1 MFDTREAIMKRM
13 PRNLLLGTVLLAM
26 TAGFAGLA
34 AAADGPGIKFRIIVG
49 EFEDKAEHRWYHGP
63 GPGGGMADML
73 ITALVKTGKFRI
85 FERAALDELLAEK
98 NLSMSDL
105 ANPGVAAQQKFE
117 IGDILVKATITE
129 FGYKEGKVGGAL
141 KKLGGSAGVGSYT
154 GRVAVDMR
162 LIDIGTSEVIWA
174 ETVTKTETS
183 KSLQLD
189 TRKFS
194 FGDVDKFDEHV
205 VGKATRKVI
214 NAVVDKLDDET
225 KNRPWQA
232 LLITADEFLFVDGG
246 TELGIRTGM
255 KFEVL
260 RQSKVVKHP
269 KTGKVLK
276 VIHETVGVVKATEVE
291 EGVTTVEAI
300 EGSGF
305 ETGDVVK
312 LRK

>member
-1 MFDTREAIMKRM
+1 MERAL
-13 PRNLLLGTVLLAM
+13 RNLLLGTVLLGMMAGI
-26 TAGFAGLA
+26 AGFAG
-34 AAADGPGIKFRIIVG
+34 AADGPGIKFRIIVG

-63 GPGGGMADML
+63 GPGHGMADML
-73 ITALVKTGKFRI
+73 ITALVKTGKFRV
-85 FERAALDELLAEK
+85 FERAALSELLAEK

-141 KKLGGSAGVGSYT
+141 KKLGGRASVGSYT

-162 LIDIGTSEVIWA
+162 LIDIGSSEVIWA

-194 FGDVDKFDEHV
+194 FGDVDRFDDHV

-214 NAVVDKLDDET
+214 IAVVDKLEDET
-225 KNRPWQA
+225 KNRPWQGV
-232 LLITADEFLFVDGG
+232 LITADEYLFIDGG
-246 TELGIRTGM
+246 SELGIKSGM
-255 KFEVL
+255 RFMVL
-260 RQSKVVKHP
+260 RQGKIVKHP

-276 VIHETVGVVKATEVE
+276 VIHEIVGEVRATEVE
-291 EGVTTVEAI
+291 EGVTTVETV

-305 ETGDVVK
+305 LTGDVVK
-312 LRK
+312 LK

>member
-1 MFDTREAIMKRM
+1 MGRIS
-13 PRNLLLGTVLLAM
+13 RNFMLGAVLLAM
-26 TAGFAGLA
+26 TVGFAGLA
-34 AAADGPGIKFRIIVG
+34 GAADGPGIKFRIIVG

-63 GPGGGMADML
+63 GPGTGMADML
-73 ITALVKTGKFRI
+73 ITALVKTGKFRV
-85 FERAALDELLAEK
+85 FERAALGELLAEK

-141 KKLGGSAGVGSYT
+141 KKLGGKASVGSYT

-194 FGDVDKFDEHV
+194 FGDTDRFDDHV

-214 NAVVDKLDDET
+214 DSVVDKLEDET
-225 KNRPWQA
+225 KNRPWQG
-232 LLITADEFLFVDGG
+232 LLITADEYLFVDGG

-255 KFEVL
+255 EFEVL

-291 EGVTTVEAI
+291 EGVTTVEVV